1 MKFLQLKDEL
11 NYTKKRKKLEREI
24 EFFFESKEYQLIDA
38 NIFQNYNEFIH
49 LTNRIDSK
57 STVKVLSG
65 NSEIFI
71 LRPDITMN
79 ILEKLLKKWS
89 GDTPIKV
96 YYNSKIFKY
105 KKDMSIGEYRQIG
118 VEYLG
123 EELPIAD
130 QEIISMA
137 IKLMGKSDYECILE
151 LGTSKYIDGLFSEL
165 DIVEAE
171 KNNLYKLIYYKNKSE
186 LKSCLS
192 KLKIDKDIKLLFK
205 NIFDLQGDIDTVI
218 KLSKK
223 YYTNNIME
231 QSINELMSLRDF
243 FYENDLNKYIHF
255 DLSMIPD
262 LDYYDGIIFKGYSSK
277 SYKKI
282 LSGGRYD
289 SLTKEF
295 GEKISA
301 IGFSVDI
308 DEMMKIILMEEK

>member
-24 EFFFESKEYQLIDA
+24 ESFFESKDYQLIDA

-57 STVKVLSG
+57 NTVKVLSG

-79 ILEKLLKKWS
+79 ILEKLLKKCS
-89 GDTPIKV
+89 GDKRIKV

-137 IKLMGKSDYECILE
+137 IKLMGKNDDECILE

-165 DIVEAE
+165 VIDETE
-171 KNNLYKLIYYKNKSE
+171 KNNLYKSIYYKNKSE
-186 LKSCLS
+186 LKNCLS
-192 KLKIDKDIKLLFK
+192 KSDIDKDIKLLFK

-223 YYTNNIME
+223 YYMNNIME
-231 QSINELMSLRDF
+231 QSINELTNLRDF

-262 LDYYDGIIFKGYSSK
+262 LDYYDGIIFKGYNSK